1 MTPLV
6 ATLLFALAAAPAAAA
21 APACQGTLSGSAKGS
36 FACKVSAF
44 EQDGSHYLV
53 IEPLGLV
60 EGVPGYWPGSLQ
72 LPGKPEARSYRLDQ
86 LVAARASVGVEGG
99 TLYSAT
105 KTSGQRGE
113 MALQLRSVRADK
125 ARPGVFLVRGTF
137 RAKLIPVGAGKSGE
151 VQLDV
156 TF

>member
-1 MTPLV
+1 MDPTLAALLV
-6 ATLLFALAAAPAAAA
+6 ALAAAPAAA
-21 APACQGTLSGSAKGS
+21 APACQGTLSGSAKGT
-36 FACKVSAF
+36 FNCKVSAL
-44 EQDGSHYLV
+44 EQDGNHYLV
-53 IEPLGLV
+53 IEPLGPV
-60 EGVPGYWPGSLQ
+60 PGVPGYWPGSLQ

-99 TLYSAT
+99 TLYTAT

-113 MALQLRSVRADK
+113 MELKLHSVKADRT
-125 ARPGVFLVRGTF
+125 RPGVFLVSGTF
-137 RAKLIPVGAGKSGE
+137 RAKLIPAGAGKSGE

>member
-1 MTPLV
+1 MMPLV
-6 ATLLFALAAAPAAAA
+6 AALLVALAAAPAAT

-36 FACKVSAF
+36 FPCRVSAF
-44 EQDGSHYLV
+44 AQDGNHYLV
-53 IEPLGLV
+53 IEPLGPV

-72 LPGKPEARSYRLDQ
+72 LPGKPVARRYGLDD
-86 LVAARASVGVEGG
+86 LVAARASVGAEGG
-99 TLYSAT
+99 TLYTAT
-105 KTSGQRGE
+105 KTSSQRGE
-113 MALQLRSVRADK
+113 MTLQLRSVKADK
-125 ARPGVFLVRGTF
+125 AKPGVFLVRGTF